1 MAGKE
6 RTLEVSASSRPSAQ
20 RLPSWLSAG
29 LTGLVILLLGG
40 GLAFFLA
47 WVSSG
52 FLGTPDWLSFAG
64 AIMASLAILAVG
76 WFLMRLSES
85 QPLPGWLAGLV
96 LGAAVLR
103 LAAGVI
109 WMVALPG
116 GGHGSPQ
123 EMAGYVMSDAYQRD
137 QTAWKLGTSN
147 KSLLKSFTDYHKADQ
162 YGGLLF
168 ISAAAYRYLGGAQH
182 APLLMVIFTAAISAL
197 AVLFT
202 WAFARRVW
210 DQRVAN
216 LAAWGLAL
224 YPEAILLGSS
234 QMREAFTMPLA
245 CAAFY
250 GLARYRQK
258 HDWVGVAWIL
268 VPILLYL
275 PFSPPF
281 AALLLALLG
290 LAALFMRPTIKLSSL
305 VHQRWFWFLAGV
317 LAVAAAV
324 GVWASWKQLAPGVH
338 NPLELV
344 PWWIQKTAEY
354 QVHLT
359 KITSGWIQKIFKN
372 TPTWTHIPFLV
383 GYGVVRPFLPAA
395 LIVTSQSAVWPW
407 ITLWRALGWTI
418 LLAMLLYAPLHAWIN
433 KNTDRFTRIL
443 LIIAWLTILLAS
455 YRGGGDQDDN
465 PRYRA
470 AFIGIQIALAA
481 WAWVEQQ
488 RAADQTFR
496 RVLIWL
502 GLILAWML
510 PWYLR
515 REYPIY
521 WPVVDLFKTLG
532 LGVATAGLYTLWDWV
547 RRQSRT
553 GPPGDQSAS

>member
-1 MAGKE
+1 MAGEK
-6 RTLEVSASSRPSAQ
+6 RTIELSVNHG
-20 RLPSWLSAG
+20 RLNRRFPGWLVAVMAG
-29 LTGLVILLLGG
+29 LAVLLLTG

-47 WVSSG
+47 WVSTG
-52 FLGTPDWLSFAG
+52 FVGTPDWPSFAG
-64 AIMASLAILAVG
+64 AILVSLVILVAG
-76 WFLMRLSES
+76 WYLARLSES
-85 QPLPGWLAGLV
+85 QPLPRWLAGLV

-109 WMVALPG
+109 WMVALPSS
-116 GGHGSPQ
+116 GHGSPQ

-137 QTAWKLGTSN
+137 QTAWDLGKSN
-147 KSLLKSFTDYHKADQ
+147 KPLVKAFTGYHKADQ

-168 ISAAAYRYLGGAQH
+168 ISAVAYRYLGGAQH
-182 APLLMVIFTAAISAL
+182 APLLMVIFTAAFSAL

-210 DQRVAN
+210 GPSVAN

-224 YPEAILLGSS
+224 YPEAVLLGSS
-234 QMREAFTMPLA
+234 QMREAFTIPLA

-258 HDWVGVAWIL
+258 HNWASVAWIL

-290 LAALFMRPTIKLSSL
+290 LAALFMGPSIKLSSL
-305 VHQRWFWFLAGV
+305 VHQRWFWFLAGI
-317 LAVAAAV
+317 LGVAAAV
-324 GVWASWKQLAPGVH
+324 GVWATLKQLAPGVH

-359 KITSGWIQKIFKN
+359 RITSGWIQKIFKN
-372 TPTWTHIPFLV
+372 TPTWTHLPFLV

-395 LIVTSQSAVWPW
+395 LVVSSQSAVWPW
-407 ITLWRALGWTI
+407 ITLWRALGWTA
-418 LLAMLLYAPLHAWIN
+418 LLALLLYAPLRAWIN
-433 KNTDRFTRIL
+433 HNTDRFTRIL

-470 AFIGIQIALAA
+470 AFVGIQIALAA
-481 WAWVEQQ
+481 WAWVEQ
-488 RAADQTFR
+488 RRLADQAFR
-496 RVLIWL
+496 RVLVWL

-532 LGVATAGLYTLWDWV
+532 LGVATAALYTLWDWV
-547 RRQSRT
+547 RRQARLQ
-553 GPPGDQSAS
+553 PPGDRSAS

>member
-6 RTLEVSASSRPSAQ
+6 RVVELSKDNN
-20 RLPSWLSAG
+20 RLPSWLATG
-29 LTGLVILLLGG
+29 LTGFLVLLVGG

-52 FLGTPDWLSFAG
+52 FLNTSDWPSFAG
-64 AIMASLAILAVG
+64 AILASLAILVLG
-76 WFLMRLSES
+76 WLLLRNSES
-85 QPLPGWLAGLV
+85 QALPRWLAGLV

-109 WMVALPG
+109 WMVALPS

-123 EMAGYVMSDAYQRD
+123 EMAGYVMSDAYLRD
-137 QTAWKLGTSN
+137 QTAWDLGKSN
-147 KSLLKSFTDYHKADQ
+147 KSLLKAFTGYHKADQ

-168 ISAAAYRYLGGAQH
+168 ISAEVYRYLGGAQH
-182 APLLMVIFTAAISAL
+182 EPLLMVVFTAAISAL

-210 DQRVAN
+210 DQRVAS

-224 YPEAILLGSS
+224 YPEALLLGSS
-234 QMREAFTMPLA
+234 QMREAFTIPLA

-250 GLARYRQK
+250 GLARYRQN
-258 HDWVGVAWIL
+258 HDWVSVVWIL
-268 VPILLYL
+268 APILLYL

-290 LAALFMRPTIKLSSL
+290 LAALFMGPSLNLSSL
-305 VHQRWFWFLAGV
+305 VRQRWFWFLAGI

-324 GVWASWKQLAPGVH
+324 GVWATWKQLAPGVH

-354 QVHLT
+354 QGHIT
-359 KITSGWIQKIFKN
+359 KTTSGWIQKIFKN
-372 TPTWTHIPFLV
+372 IPSWTHLPFLV
-383 GYGVVRPFLPAA
+383 GYGVLRPFLPAA
-395 LIVTSQSAVWPW
+395 LVVSSQSVVWPW
-407 ITLWRALGWTI
+407 ITLWRALGWTAA
-418 LLAMLLYAPLHAWIN
+418 LALLLYAPLRAWTKDN
-433 KNTDRFTRIL
+433 SDRFTRIL
-443 LIIAWLTILLAS
+443 LIIAWFTILLAS

-470 AFIGIQIALAA
+470 AFVGIQIALVA
-481 WAWVEQQ
+481 WAWVAQ
-488 RAADQTFR
+488 RRLADQAFR

-502 GLILAWML
+502 GIILAWMV

-532 LGVATAGLYTLWDWV
+532 LGVATAALYTIWDWA
-547 RRQSRT
+547 RRRARQKL
-553 GPPGDQSAS
+553 PGEQRAS

>member
-1 MAGKE
+1 MAGDRQIIE
-6 RTLEVSASSRPSAQ
+6 MRVNNN
-20 RLPSWLSAG
+20 RLPGWLAVF
-29 LTGLVILLLGG
+29 LTGLAVLLLGG

-52 FLGTPDWLSFAG
+52 YQGTPDWFSFTG
-64 AIMASLAILAVG
+64 AILVSLAILAAG
-76 WFLMRLSES
+76 WYLLRLSES
-85 QPLPGWLAGLV
+85 QTLPRWLAGLL

-109 WMVALPG
+109 WMVALPS

-137 QTAWKLGTSN
+137 QSAWKLANSN
-147 KSLLKSFTDYHKADQ
+147 RSLLRAFTDYHKADQ

-168 ISAAAYRYLGGAQH
+168 ISAVVYRYLGGAQH
-182 APLLMVIFTAAISAL
+182 APLLMVVFTAAISAL

-210 DQRVAN
+210 DPHVAN

-234 QMREAFTMPLA
+234 QMREAFTIPLA

-258 HDWVGVAWIL
+258 HDWVSVAWIL
-268 VPILLYL
+268 GPILLYL

-290 LAALFMRPTIKLSSL
+290 LAALFMGPSIKPTSL
-305 VHQRWFWFLAGV
+305 VPQRWFWFLAGG
-317 LAVAAAV
+317 LAVVASI

-338 NPLELV
+338 NPLELI

-359 KITSGWIQKIFKN
+359 KIASGWIQKIFK
-372 TPTWTHIPFLV
+372 TIPAWTHVPFLI
-383 GYGVVRPFLPAA
+383 GYGVLRPFLPAA
-395 LIVTSQSAVWPW
+395 LIVSSQSMVWPW
-407 ITLWRALGWTI
+407 ITLWRALGWTVV
-418 LLAMLLYAPLHAWIN
+418 LVLLLYAPLRAWI
-433 KNTDRFTRIL
+433 KNHTDRFTRIL
-443 LIIAWLTILLAS
+443 LIISWLTILLAS

-470 AFIGIQIALAA
+470 VFVGIQIALAA
-481 WAWVEQQ
+481 WAWVEQR
-488 RAADQTFR
+488 RAADQVFR

-532 LGVATAGLYTLWDWV
+532 LGLATAVLYTIWDWV
-547 RRQSRT
+547 RRQSRV
-553 GPPGDQSAS
+553 GPQGDQSPS

>member
-1 MAGKE
+1 MAGEE
-6 RTLEVSASSRPSAQ
+6 RTLDVSINSSRKNH
-20 RLPSWLSAG
+20 RLSGWLSTA
-29 LTGLVILLLGG
+29 LTGLVVVLLGG

-52 FLGTPDWLSFAG
+52 FLAAPDWWSFAG
-64 AIMASLAILAVG
+64 AILASLAILVIG
-76 WFLMRLSES
+76 WYLLRISES
-85 QPLPGWLAGLV
+85 QPLPRWLAGLV

-109 WMVALPG
+109 WMVALPS
-116 GGHGSPQ
+116 GGHGSSP

-137 QTAWKLGTSN
+137 QTAWKLGNSN

-168 ISAAAYRYLGGAQH
+168 ISAGVYRYLGGAQH
-182 APLLMVIFTAAISAL
+182 APLLMVVFAAAISAL

-210 DQRVAN
+210 DSRVAN

-224 YPEAILLGSS
+224 YPEAVLLGSS
-234 QMREAFTMPLA
+234 QMREAFTIPLA

-250 GLARYRQK
+250 GLARYRQQ
-258 HDWVGVAWIL
+258 HNWVSVAWIL

-290 LAALFMRPTIKLSSL
+290 LAALFMGPAIKLSSL
-305 VHQRWFWFLAGV
+305 VHQRWFWFLAGI
-317 LAVAAAV
+317 LAVTAAV

-372 TPTWTHIPFLV
+372 TPTWTHVPFLV
-383 GYGVVRPFLPAA
+383 GYGVLRPFLPAA

-407 ITLWRALGWTI
+407 ITLWRALGWTV
-418 LLAMLLYAPLHAWIN
+418 LLALLLYAPLRAWVKN
-433 KNTDRFTRIL
+433 NTDRFTRIL

-455 YRGGGDQDDN
+455 FRGGGDQDDN

-481 WAWVEQQ
+481 WAWIEQ
-488 RAADQTFR
+488 RRLADQTFR
-496 RVLIWL
+496 RVMVWL

-532 LGVATAGLYTLWDWV
+532 LGVATAALYTLWDWV
-547 RRQSRT
+547 RRQPRAR
-553 GPPGDQSAS
+553 PPGDESPS

>member
-1 MAGKE
+1 MAGEE
-6 RTLEVSASSRPSAQ
+6 RTLEVSANSRPGAHRS
-20 RLPSWLSAG
+20 PGWLSAG
-29 LTGLVILLLGG
+29 LTGLAVVLLGS

-52 FLGTPDWLSFAG
+52 FLGTPDWLSFGG
-64 AIMASLAILAVG
+64 AILASLAILAIG
-76 WFLMRLSES
+76 WFLLRLSES
-85 QPLPGWLAGLV
+85 QPLPRWLAGLV

-109 WMVALPG
+109 WMVALPS

-137 QTAWKLGTSN
+137 QTAWKLGNSN
-147 KSLLKSFTDYHKADQ
+147 KYLLASFTDYHKADQ

-168 ISAAAYRYLGGAQH
+168 ISAAVYRYLGGAQH
-182 APLLMVIFTAAISAL
+182 APLLMVVFTAAISAL

-234 QMREAFTMPLA
+234 QMREAFTIPLA

-258 HDWVGVAWIL
+258 HDWISVAWIL
-268 VPILLYL
+268 VPVLLYM

-290 LAALFMRPTIKLSSL
+290 LAALFMGPTIKLSSL

-317 LAVAAAV
+317 LAVTAAV

-372 TPTWTHIPFLV
+372 TPTWTHMPFLV
-383 GYGVVRPFLPAA
+383 GYGVARPFLPAA

-407 ITLWRALGWTI
+407 ITLWRALGWTV
-418 LLAMLLYAPLHAWIN
+418 LLALLLYAPLRAWIN

-443 LIIAWLTILLAS
+443 LVIAWLTILLAS

-470 AFIGIQIALAA
+470 AFVGIQIALAA
-481 WAWVEQQ
+481 WAWVEQ
-488 RAADQTFR
+488 RRLADRTFR

-532 LGVATAGLYTLWDWV
+532 LGVATAALYTLWDWV
-547 RRQSRT
+547 RRQPRAR
-553 GPPGDQSAS
+553 PPGDQSAS